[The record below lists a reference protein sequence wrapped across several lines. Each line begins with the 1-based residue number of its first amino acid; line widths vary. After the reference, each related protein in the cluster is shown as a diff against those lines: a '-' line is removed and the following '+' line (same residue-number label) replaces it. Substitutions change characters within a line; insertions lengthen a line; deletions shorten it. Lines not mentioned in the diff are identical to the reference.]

1 MVVAKEEL
9 EGFTGVQF
17 ETGNNIA
24 DLFIGAA
31 QNIVENYL
39 GYEVESKEYIK
50 HFSLH
55 SSNVIKC
62 GVKNITAVSEI
73 SVDGTPVPVDN
84 YYIDDD
90 KIILKQP
97 VISDNI
103 IITFTAGFSTDLPD
117 IIKLTVLR
125 IAALLQTESNNNIG
139 ISGKSSFIDGSR
151 TFMNFTNYDKYLIS
165 CSKYKLI

>member
-1 MVVAKEEL
+1 MIVTKEEL
-9 EGFTGVQF
+9 IGYTGVEF
-17 ETGNNIA
+17 ESGNNIA
-24 DLFIGAA
+24 ELFIGAA
-31 QNIVENYL
+31 QNIVENYV
-39 GYEVESKEYIK
+39 GYEIESKEYTK
-50 HFSLH
+50 HFALH

-73 SVDGTPVPVDN
+73 TIDGTPVDG

-103 IITFTAGFSTDLPD
+103 IVTFTAGFGEDLPQ

-139 ISGKSSFIDGSR
+139 ISGKSFIDGSR
-151 TFMNFTNYDKYLIS
+151 TFISYTNYDKYLIS

>member
-1 MVVAKEEL
+1 MIVAKEEL

-17 ETGNNIA
+17 ESGNNIA

-39 GYEVESKEYIK
+39 GYEIESKEYTK
-50 HFSLH
+50 HFALH
-55 SSNVIKC
+55 TSNIIKA

-73 SVDGTPVPVDN
+73 TIDGTLVED

-103 IITFTAGFSTDLPD
+103 IVKFTAGFGVDLPQ

-139 ISGKSSFIDGSR
+139 ISGKSFIDGSR
-151 TFMNFTNYDKYLIS
+151 TFTNFTNFDRYLIA

>member
-1 MVVAKEEL
+1 MIVTKEEL
-9 EGFTGVQF
+9 LGFTGIEF
-17 ETGNNIA
+17 ESGNNIA
-24 DLFIGAA
+24 ELFIGAA

-39 GYEVESKEYIK
+39 GYEIESKEYIK
-50 HFSLH
+50 HFELH

-62 GVKNITAVSEI
+62 EVKNITAVSEI
-73 SVDGTPVPVDN
+73 TIDGTLVED
-84 YYIDDD
+84 YYIDND

-103 IITFTAGFSTDLPD
+103 IVKFTAGFSTDLPQ

-139 ISGKSSFIDGSR
+139 ISGKSFMDGSR
-151 TFMNFTNYDKYLIS
+151 TFTNFTDFSKYLIQ

>member
-1 MVVAKEEL
+1 MVVTKEEL
-9 EGFTGVQF
+9 QGFTGVEF
-17 ETGNNIA
+17 ESGNNIA
-24 DLFIGAA
+24 ELFIGAS
-31 QNIVENYL
+31 QDIVENYL
-39 GYEVESKEYIK
+39 GYEIENKEYTK

-55 SSNVIKC
+55 SSNIIKC
-62 GVKNITAVSEI
+62 EVKNITAVSEI
-73 SVDGTPVPVDN
+73 TIDGTPVDN

-90 KIILKQP
+90 KIILNQP

-103 IITFTAGFSTDLPD
+103 IVKFTAGFSTDLPQ

-139 ISGKSSFIDGSR
+139 ISGKSFMDGSR
-151 TFMNFTNYDKYLIS
+151 TFVNFTDYSKYLIQ

>member
-1 MVVAKEEL
+1 MVVTKEEL

-17 ETGNNIA
+17 ESGNNIA
-24 DLFIGAA
+24 ELFICAA
-31 QNIVENYL
+31 QNILENYL
-39 GYEVESKEYIK
+39 GYEIESKEYTK
-50 HFSLH
+50 HFALH
-55 SSNVIKC
+55 TSNIIKA
-62 GVKNITAVSEI
+62 GVKNITAVNEI
-73 SVDGTPVPVDN
+73 TIDGTLVED

-103 IITFTAGFSTDLPD
+103 IIKFTAGFGVDLPQ

-125 IAALLQTESNNNIG
+125 ISALLQTESNNNIG
-139 ISGKSSFIDGSR
+139 ISGKSFIDGSR
-151 TFMNFTNYDKYLIS
+151 TFTNFTNFERYLIV

>member
-1 MVVAKEEL
+1 MVVTKEEL
-9 EGFTGVQF
+9 LGFTGIEF
-17 ETGNNIA
+17 ESGNNIA
-24 DLFIGAA
+24 ELFIGSA

-39 GYEVESKEYIK
+39 GYEIESKEYTK
-50 HFSLH
+50 HFALH
-55 SSNVIKC
+55 SSNVIKV
-62 GVKNITAVSEI
+62 GVKNITNVTEI
-73 SVDGTPVPVDN
+73 TVDGTLVED

-90 KIILKQP
+90 KIILKNP

-103 IITFTAGFSTDLPD
+103 IITFTAGFGEDLPQ

-139 ISGKSSFIDGSR
+139 ISGKSFMDGSR
-151 TFMNFTNYDKYLIS
+151 TFVSYTNYDKYLIS

>member
-1 MVVAKEEL
+1 MIVTKEEL

-17 ETGNNIA
+17 ESGNNIA
-24 DLFIGAA
+24 ELFIGAA

-39 GYEVESKEYIK
+39 GYEIESKEYIK

-55 SSNVIKC
+55 TSNIIKC
-62 GVKNITAVSEI
+62 GVKNITNVSEI
-73 SVDGTPVPVDN
+73 TIDGTLVED
-84 YYIDDD
+84 YYINDD

-103 IITFTAGFSTDLPD
+103 IVKFTAGFSTDLPA

-125 IAALLQTESNNNIG
+125 ISALLQTESNNNIG
-139 ISGKSSFIDGSR
+139 VSGKSFIDGSR
-151 TFMNFTNYDKYLIS
+151 TFINYTNFSKYLDT

>member
-1 MVVAKEEL
+1 MVVTKEEL

-17 ETGNNIA
+17 ENGNNIA
-24 DLFIGAA
+24 ELFIGSA

-39 GYEVESKEYIK
+39 GYEIESKEYTK
-50 HFSLH
+50 HFALH
-55 SSNVIKC
+55 TSNVIKC

-73 SVDGTPVPVDN
+73 TIDGTLVED

-103 IITFTAGFSTDLPD
+103 IVKFTAGFSTDLPAV
-117 IIKLTVLR
+117 IKLTVLR

-139 ISGKSSFIDGSR
+139 ISGKSFIDGSR
-151 TFMNFTNYDKYLIS
+151 TFTNFTNFDRYLIA

>member
-1 MVVAKEEL
+1 MVVTTNEL
-9 EGFTGVQF
+9 LGFTGIEF
-17 ETGNNIA
+17 ESGNNIA
-24 DLFIGAA
+24 ELFIGAA
-31 QNIVENYL
+31 QNIVENYI
-39 GYEVESKEYIK
+39 GYEIESKEYVK
-50 HFSLH
+50 HFALH

-62 GVKNITAVSEI
+62 GVKNITAVKEI
-73 SVDGTPVPVDN
+73 TVDGTPVEN

-90 KIILKQP
+90 KIILNQP

-103 IITFTAGFSTDLPD
+103 IVTFTAGFGVDLPQ

-139 ISGKSSFIDGSR
+139 ISGKSFGDGSR
-151 TFMNFTNYDKYLIS
+151 TFTNFTNFDRYLIA

>member
-1 MVVAKEEL
+1 MVVTKEEL
-9 EGFTGVQF
+9 LGFTGIEF
-17 ETGNNIA
+17 ESGNNISE
-24 DLFIGAA
+24 LFIGAA

-39 GYEVESKEYIK
+39 GYEIESKEYVK
-50 HFSLH
+50 HFALH
-55 SSNVIKC
+55 SSNVIKA

-73 SVDGTPVPVDN
+73 TIDGTPVLD

-103 IITFTAGFSTDLPD
+103 IVTFTAGFSTDLPQ

-139 ISGKSSFIDGSR
+139 ISGKSFIDGSR
-151 TFMNFTNYDKYLIS
+151 TFTNFTNFDRYLIA

>member
-1 MVVAKEEL
+1 MVVTKEEL
-9 EGFTGVQF
+9 LGYSGVEF
-17 ETGNNIA
+17 ESGNNIA
-24 DLFIGAA
+24 ELFIGSA

-39 GYEVESKEYIK
+39 GYEIESKEYIK

-55 SSNVIKC
+55 SSNVIKV
-62 GVKNITAVSEI
+62 GVKNITAVKEITIDGALSE
-73 SVDGTPVPVDN
+73 D
-84 YYIDDD
+84 YYIEDD
-90 KIILKQP
+90 KIILSQP

-103 IITFTAGFSTDLPD
+103 IVKFTAGFGEDLPQ

-139 ISGKSSFIDGSR
+139 ISGKSFMDGSR
-151 TFMNFTNYDKYLIS
+151 TFVSYTNYDKYLIS

>member
-1 MVVAKEEL
+1 MVITKEEL
-9 EGFTGVQF
+9 QGFTGVEF
-17 ETGNNIA
+17 ENGNNIA
-24 DLFIGAA
+24 ELFIGSA

-39 GYEVESKEYIK
+39 GYEIESKEYIK
-50 HFSLH
+50 HFALH
-55 SSNVIKC
+55 TSNVIKC
-62 GVKNITAVSEI
+62 GVKNITAVAEI
-73 SVDGTPVPVDN
+73 TVDGTPVED

-103 IITFTAGFSTDLPD
+103 IVKFTAGFSTDLPQ

-139 ISGKSSFIDGSR
+139 ISGKSFMDGSR
-151 TFMNFTNYDKYLIS
+151 TFTNFTNFDRYLIA

>member
-1 MVVAKEEL
+1 MVVTKEEL
-9 EGFTGVQF
+9 QGFTGVEF
-17 ETGNNIA
+17 ESGNNIA
-24 DLFIGAA
+24 ELFIGAS

-39 GYEVESKEYIK
+39 GYKIESKEYTK
-50 HFSLH
+50 HFALH
-55 SSNVIKC
+55 TSNIIKC
-62 GVKNITAVSEI
+62 GVKNITAVKEI
-73 SVDGTPVPVDN
+73 TIDGTLVED

-103 IITFTAGFSTDLPD
+103 IITFTAGFGEDLPQ

-139 ISGKSSFIDGSR
+139 ISGKSFIDGSR
-151 TFMNFTNYDKYLIS
+151 TFTNFTNFSKYLDT

>member
-1 MVVAKEEL
+1 MVITKEEL

-17 ETGNNIA
+17 ESGNNIA

-39 GYEVESKEYIK
+39 GYEVESKEYTK
-50 HFSLH
+50 HFALH

-62 GVKNITAVSEI
+62 GVMNITAVSTI
-73 SVDGTPVPVDN
+73 TVDGTPVEG
-84 YYIDDD
+84 YYIDND

-103 IITFTAGFSTDLPD
+103 IVTFTAGFSTDLPQ

-139 ISGKSSFIDGSR
+139 ISGKSFMDGSR
-151 TFMNFTNYDKYLIS
+151 TFTNFTNFDKYLIA
-165 CSKYKLI
+165 CANYRIIR

>member
-1 MVVAKEEL
+1 MIVTKEEL
-9 EGFTGVQF
+9 QGFTGVEF
-17 ETGNNIA
+17 ESGNNIA
-24 DLFIGAA
+24 DLFIGAS

-39 GYEVESKEYIK
+39 GYEIESKEYTK
-50 HFSLH
+50 HFALH

-62 GVKNITAVSEI
+62 GIKNITVVKEI
-73 SVDGTPVPVDN
+73 AIDGVPVED
-84 YYIDDD
+84 YYIDDN

-103 IITFTAGFSTDLPD
+103 IIKFTAGFGVDLPQ

-139 ISGKSSFIDGSR
+139 ISGKSFMDGSR
-151 TFMNFTNYDKYLIS
+151 TFINFTNFSKYLDV
-165 CSKYKLI
+165 CSKYKLIR

>member
-1 MVVAKEEL
+1 MIVTKEEL
-9 EGFTGVQF
+9 LGFTGIEF
-17 ETGNNIA
+17 ESGNNIA
-24 DLFIGAA
+24 ELFIGAA

-39 GYEVESKEYIK
+39 GYEIESKEYIK
-50 HFSLH
+50 HFELH

-62 GVKNITAVSEI
+62 EVKNITAVSEI
-73 SVDGTPVPVDN
+73 TIDGTLVED
-84 YYIDDD
+84 YYIDND

-103 IITFTAGFSTDLPD
+103 IVKFTAGFSTDLPAV
-117 IIKLTVLR
+117 IKLTVLR

-139 ISGKSSFIDGSR
+139 ISGKSFMDGSR
-151 TFMNFTNYDKYLIS
+151 TFTNFTDFSKYLIQ

>member
-1 MVVAKEEL
+1 MIVTKEEL
-9 EGFTGVQF
+9 QGFTGVEF
-17 ETGNNIA
+17 EEGNNIA

-39 GYEVESKEYIK
+39 GYEIESKEYTK
-50 HFSLH
+50 HFALH
-55 SSNVIKC
+55 TSNIIKV
-62 GVKNITAVSEI
+62 GVKNITNVSAL
-73 SVDGTPVPVDN
+73 SVDGIPIED

-97 VISDNI
+97 VISDNV
-103 IITFTAGFSTDLPD
+103 IITFTAGFGEDLPQ

-139 ISGKSSFIDGSR
+139 ISGKSFMDGSR
-151 TFMNFTNYDKYLIS
+151 TFTNFTNFDRYLVA

>member
-1 MVVAKEEL
+1 MIVTKEEL
-9 EGFTGVQF
+9 LEYTGV
-17 ETGNNIA
+17 ELNTPELA
-24 DLFIGAA
+24 ELFIGSA

-39 GYEVESKEYIK
+39 GYEIESKEYVK

-55 SSNVIKC
+55 SSNIIKC

-73 SVDGTPVPVDN
+73 SVDGVLLSDG
-84 YYIDDD
+84 YYINDD

-103 IITFTAGFSTDLPD
+103 IVTFTAGFSTDLPA

-125 IAALLQTESNNNIG
+125 ISALLQTESNNNIG
-139 ISGKSSFIDGSR
+139 VSGKSFIDGSR
-151 TFMNFTNYDKYLIS
+151 TFINYTNFSKYLDT

>member
-1 MVVAKEEL
+1 MVVTKEEL
-9 EGFTGVQF
+9 QGFTGVEF
-17 ETGNNIA
+17 ENGNNIA
-24 DLFIGAA
+24 ELFIGSA

-39 GYEVESKEYIK
+39 GYEIESKEYVK
-50 HFSLH
+50 HFALH
-55 SSNVIKC
+55 SSNIVKC

-73 SVDGTPVPVDN
+73 TIDGTLVED
-84 YYIDDD
+84 YYIDND
-90 KIILKQP
+90 KIILKNP

-103 IITFTAGFSTDLPD
+103 IVKFTAGFAADLPQ

-139 ISGKSSFIDGSR
+139 ISGKSFIDGSR
-151 TFMNFTNYDKYLIS
+151 TFTNFTNFSKYLDA

>member
-1 MVVAKEEL
+1 MIVTKEEL

-17 ETGNNIA
+17 ESGNNIA

-39 GYEVESKEYIK
+39 GYEVESKEYTK
-50 HFSLH
+50 HFALH

-73 SVDGTPVPVDN
+73 TIDGALVED

-103 IITFTAGFSTDLPD
+103 IITFTAGFSTDLPQ

-139 ISGKSSFIDGSR
+139 ISGKSFMDGSR
-151 TFMNFTNYDKYLIS
+151 TFTNFTNFDRYLIA

>member
-1 MVVAKEEL
+1 MIVTVEEL
-9 EGFTGVQF
+9 QGYSGVQF
-17 ETGNNIA
+17 ESGNNIA
-24 DLFIGAA
+24 ELFISAA

-39 GYEVESKEYIK
+39 GYEVESKEYTK
-50 HFSLH
+50 HFALH
-55 SSNVIKC
+55 TSNVIKC

-73 SVDGTPVPVDN
+73 SVDGTLVEN

-103 IITFTAGFSTDLPD
+103 IIRFTAGFGTDLPQ

-139 ISGKSSFIDGSR
+139 ISGKSFMDGSR
-151 TFMNFTNYDKYLIS
+151 TFISYTNYDKYLIA

>member
-1 MVVAKEEL
+1 MIVTKEEL
-9 EGFTGVQF
+9 QGFTGVEF
-17 ETGNNIA
+17 EEGNNIA

-39 GYEVESKEYIK
+39 GYEIESKEYTK
-50 HFSLH
+50 HFELH
-55 SSNVIKC
+55 SSNIIKV
-62 GVKNITAVSEI
+62 GVKNITAVKEI
-73 SVDGTPVPVDN
+73 TVDGVLVED

-90 KIILKQP
+90 KIILKEA

-103 IITFTAGFSTDLPD
+103 IVTFTAGFSEDLPQ

-139 ISGKSSFIDGSR
+139 ISGKSFMDGSR
-151 TFMNFTNYDKYLIS
+151 TFTNFTNFDRYLVA

>member
-1 MVVAKEEL
+1 MIVTKEEL
-9 EGFTGVQF
+9 LGFTGIEF
-17 ETGNNIA
+17 ESGNNIA
-24 DLFIGAA
+24 ELFIGAA

-39 GYEVESKEYIK
+39 GYEVESKEYTK

-55 SSNVIKC
+55 NSNVIKC
-62 GVKNITAVSEI
+62 GVKNITAVSTI
-73 SVDGTPVPVDN
+73 TVDGTLVED
-84 YYIDDD
+84 YYINDDD
-90 KIILKQP
+90 IVLKQP

-103 IITFTAGFSTDLPD
+103 IIAFTAGFSTDLPQ

-139 ISGKSSFIDGSR
+139 ISAKSFMDGSR
-151 TFMNFTNYDKYLIS
+151 TFTNFTNFDRYLIA

>member
-1 MVVAKEEL
+1 MIVTKEEL
-9 EGFTGVQF
+9 EGFTGVEF
-17 ETGNNIA
+17 ESGNNIA
-24 DLFIGAA
+24 ELFIGAA

-50 HFSLH
+50 HFELH
-55 SSNVIKC
+55 SSNVIKV
-62 GVKNITAVSEI
+62 GIKNITNVAEITIDGVAVE
-73 SVDGTPVPVDN
+73 DYYVDN
-84 YYIDDD
+84 DR
-90 KIILKQP
+90 IILKQP

-103 IITFTAGFSTDLPD
+103 IVKFTAGFGTDLPQ

-139 ISGKSSFIDGSR
+139 ISGKSFMDGSR
-151 TFMNFTNYDKYLIS
+151 TFTNFTNFDRYLIA

>member
-1 MVVAKEEL
+1 MVVTKEEL

-17 ETGNNIA
+17 ESGNNIA

-39 GYEVESKEYIK
+39 GYEIESKEYVK
-50 HFSLH
+50 HFALH
-55 SSNVIKC
+55 SSNVIKV
-62 GVKNITAVSEI
+62 GVKNITAVKEI
-73 SVDGTPVPVDN
+73 TIDGVPVED
-84 YYIDDD
+84 YYIDDS

-103 IITFTAGFSTDLPD
+103 IVTFTAGFAADLPQ

-139 ISGKSSFIDGSR
+139 ISGKSFIDGSR
-151 TFMNFTNYDKYLIS
+151 TFTNFTNFDRYLIA

>member
-1 MVVAKEEL
+1 MIVTTNEL
-9 EGFTGVQF
+9 QGFTGVEF
-17 ETGNNIA
+17 ETPELA
-24 DLFIGAA
+24 ELFIGAA

-39 GYEVESKEYIK
+39 GYEIESKEYTK
-50 HFSLH
+50 HFALH
-55 SSNVIKC
+55 TSNVIKC
-62 GVKNITAVSEI
+62 GVKNITAVKEI
-73 SVDGTPVPVDN
+73 TIDGTLVEN

-90 KIILKQP
+90 RIILKQP

-103 IITFTAGFSTDLPD
+103 IVTFTAGFSEDLPQ

-139 ISGKSSFIDGSR
+139 ISGKSFIDGSR
-151 TFMNFTNYDKYLIS
+151 TFTNFTNFDRYLTA

>member
-1 MVVAKEEL
+1 MIVTKEEL

-24 DLFIGAA
+24 ELFIGAA

-39 GYEVESKEYIK
+39 GYGIESKEYTK
-50 HFSLH
+50 HFELH

-62 GVKNITAVSEI
+62 GVKNITAVSTI
-73 SVDGTPVPVDN
+73 TVDGTPVDN

-103 IITFTAGFSTDLPD
+103 IVTFTAGFSTDLPQ

-139 ISGKSSFIDGSR
+139 ISGKSFMDGSR
-151 TFMNFTNYDKYLIS
+151 TFINFTNYDKYLIS

>member
-1 MVVAKEEL
+1 MVVTKEEL
-9 EGFTGVQF
+9 LGFTGIEF
-17 ETGNNIA
+17 ESGNNIA
-24 DLFIGAA
+24 ELFIGAA

-50 HFSLH
+50 HFELH

-73 SVDGTPVPVDN
+73 TIDGTLVED
-84 YYIDDD
+84 YYIDND

-103 IITFTAGFSTDLPD
+103 IVTFTAGFSTDLPAV
-117 IIKLTVLR
+117 IKLTVLR

-139 ISGKSSFIDGSR
+139 ISGKSFMDGSR
-151 TFMNFTNYDKYLIS
+151 TFTNFTNFDRYLIA

>member
-1 MVVAKEEL
+1 MIVKADEL
-9 EGFTGVQF
+9 LDYTGVQL
-17 ETGNNIA
+17 ETPELA
-24 DLFIGAA
+24 DLFIGAS
-31 QNIVENYL
+31 QNIVESYL
-39 GYEVESKEYIK
+39 GYEIESKEYIK
-50 HFSLH
+50 HFALH

-62 GVKNITAVSEI
+62 GIKNITAVKEI
-73 SVDGTPVPVDN
+73 TIDGILVEN

-90 KIILKQP
+90 KIILNQP

-103 IITFTAGFSTDLPD
+103 IVTFTAGFSEDLPQ

-139 ISGKSSFIDGSR
+139 ISGKSFMDGSR
-151 TFMNFTNYDKYLIS
+151 TFTNFTNFDRYLIA

>member
-1 MVVAKEEL
+1 MIVTKEEL
-9 EGFTGVQF
+9 QGYTGVEF
-17 ETGNNIA
+17 EAGNNIA
-24 DLFIGAA
+24 ELFIGSA

-39 GYEVESKEYIK
+39 GYEIEIKEYNK
-50 HFSLH
+50 HFALH
-55 SSNVIKC
+55 SSNVIKV
-62 GVKNITAVSEI
+62 GVKNITAVSTI
-73 SVDGTPVPVDN
+73 TVDGTPVED

-90 KIILKQP
+90 KIILDQP

-103 IITFTAGFSTDLPD
+103 IVTFTAGFSTDLPQ

-139 ISGKSSFIDGSR
+139 ISGKSFMDGSR
-151 TFMNFTNYDKYLIS
+151 TFINYTNFDKYLIA

>member
-1 MVVAKEEL
+1 MIVTKEDL
-9 EGFTGVQF
+9 QDFTGVQF
-17 ETGNNIA
+17 ESGNNIA
-24 DLFIGAA
+24 ELFIGAA

-39 GYEVESKEYIK
+39 GFEVESKEYTK
-50 HFSLH
+50 HFALH

-62 GVKNITAVSEI
+62 GVKNITNVSEI
-73 SVDGTPVPVDN
+73 TVDGTLVDS

-90 KIILKQP
+90 KIILKNP

-103 IITFTAGFSTDLPD
+103 IVKFTAGFSTDLPQ

-139 ISGKSSFIDGSR
+139 ISAKSFMDGSR
-151 TFMNFTNYDKYLIS
+151 TFTNFTNYDKYLIA